1 MIVAMGDV
9 EIDDDKDRVDLDV
22 VWSFLSEQAYWARWR
37 DRATVEGQIR
47 SAWRVVGAYRAGDLV
62 GFARAIS
69 DGCSIAVLSDVF
81 VLPEARGL
89 GVGKGLVGTMV
100 DRGPGADF
108 TWLLHTSDAHGL
120 YQQFG
125 FAAPNSRVMERPSR
139 L

>member
-47 SAWRVVGAYRAGDLV
+47 SAWRVVGAYRAGELV

-100 DRGPGADF
+100 EEGPGAEF

-120 YQQFG
+120 YRQFG
-125 FAAPNSRVMERPSR
+125 FVAPNSRLMERPSR